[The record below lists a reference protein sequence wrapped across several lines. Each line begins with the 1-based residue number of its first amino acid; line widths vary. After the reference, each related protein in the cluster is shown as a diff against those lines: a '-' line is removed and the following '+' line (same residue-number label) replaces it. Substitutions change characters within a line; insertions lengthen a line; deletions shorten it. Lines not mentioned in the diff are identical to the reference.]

1 MFKTIKFCK
10 YCFWHQNSYP
20 NCKNYILQSVKILLK
35 KTNVFSK
42 LIISKISEYVQST
55 LGSYPNNRLR
65 WWDDIHQAEDFER
78 LLKSIE
84 FEGTHSVFPH
94 SLEAW

>member
-10 YCFWHQNSYP
+10 YCFWHQNSHP
-20 NCKNYILQSVKILLK
+20 NIKSYILQSVQLLLK
-35 KTNVFSK
+35 KK
-42 LIISKISEYVQST
+42 LFISKISEYVQST

-65 WWDDIHQAEDFER
+65 WWDNIHQAEDFER

-84 FEGTHSVFPH
+84 IKGTHSVFPH